1 MIFILL
7 IDTLLHTRNYLL
19 NYKQQLAVVQGLFV
33 PPDTNIRMDCP
44 FCNNKNT
51 LAVDTTE
58 NKISWYCFHA
68 SCKARGKKEGE
79 KDMRYVEKVFN
90 GNKQLHIE
98 DSDFLIPDSFQSIY
112 SNEKAMRWLSNN
124 NCWESWSWGRADFK
138 YDVKQNRVVF
148 LIKNRMSHKIV
159 GAVGRA
165 LSKDDFPKWY
175 MYGNKDVPFKCG
187 ECNDA
192 VIVEDCP
199 SACAVSNILTGIAIM
214 GTKLKAIHKNHLQPY
229 KNLYICL
236 DRDATTKAYDM
247 AKDLRSSGFE
257 NVIVKPIEDDLK
269 YYNTEQVREI
279 FYD

>member
-1 MIFILL
+1 M
-7 IDTLLHTRNYLL
+7 
-19 NYKQQLAVVQGLFV
+19 NYKQQLEVVQSLYLAK
-33 PPDTNIRMDCP
+33 DLQTRIDCP

-51 LAVDTTE
+51 LSIDTTD
-58 NKISWYCFHA
+58 NKIYWYCFHA

-79 KDMRYVEKVFN
+79 KDMHYVQKVFQ
-90 GNKQLHIE
+90 GNRDLHIE
-98 DSDFLIPDSFQSIY
+98 DTEFVIPDSFQSIY

-124 NCWESWSWGRADFK
+124 NCWEAWSWGRADFK
-138 YDVKQNRVVF
+138 YDVKQDRVVF
-148 LIKNRMSHKIV
+148 LIKNRDTHKIV

-165 LSKDDFPKWY
+165 LNTRDYPKWY

-187 ECNDA
+187 ECVDA

-214 GTKLKAIHKNHLQPY
+214 GTKLKALHKSHLEPY

-257 NVIVKPIEDDLK
+257 NVIVKPLEDDLK
-269 YYNTEQVREI
+269 YYSTDIIREI
-279 FYD
+279 FYDK